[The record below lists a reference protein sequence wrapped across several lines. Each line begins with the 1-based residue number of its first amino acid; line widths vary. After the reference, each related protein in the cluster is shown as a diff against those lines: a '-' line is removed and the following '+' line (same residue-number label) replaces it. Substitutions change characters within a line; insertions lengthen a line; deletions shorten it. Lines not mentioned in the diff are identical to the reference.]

1 MGRANNATVIWELLT
16 LQGAANHDL
25 KHLKEY
31 MKDISE
37 HTELLLAPA
46 TTTIRYEPL
55 GVCGVFSAWNYPV
68 LLALKPVIQCIT
80 TGNAVILKPSEIAPA
95 TSKVLHKFVER
106 YLDQDFIRCIE
117 GGVDTAVELN
127 KSKLDLICFTG
138 STQVGKIVA
147 QTAAKNLT
155 PCILELGGKCPTV
168 VHETADIDHTVEKLS
183 CAKFLNCG
191 QTCICPDYLFVHES
205 IFDDFVARM
214 IQCTKRL
221 FGESATGSA
230 EQGKMIN
237 DFHLKRVIKLID
249 TSGGKIV
256 LGGKANST
264 VKHIEP
270 TIILNPSKDS

>member
-1 MGRANNATVIWELLT
+1 
-16 LQGAANHDL
+16 
-25 KHLKEY
+25 
-31 MKDISE
+31 
-37 HTELLLAPA
+37 
-46 TTTIRYEPL
+46 
-55 GVCGVFSAWNYPV
+55 
-68 LLALKPVIQCIT
+68 
-80 TGNAVILKPSEIAPA
+80 
-95 TSKVLHKFVER
+95 
-106 YLDQDFIRCIE
+106 
-117 GGVDTAVELN
+117 VDTAVELN

-138 STQVGKIVA
+138 STQVGRIVA

-155 PCILELGGKCPTV
+155 PCILELGGKCPTI
-168 VHETADIDHTVEKLS
+168 VHETANLDHTVEKLC

-205 IFDDFVARM
+205 IIEDFVARM
-214 IQCTKRL
+214 ILCTKRL

-237 DFHLKRVIKLID
+237 DFHLKRVIKLIE

-270 TIILNPSKDS
+270 TIILNPSRDA